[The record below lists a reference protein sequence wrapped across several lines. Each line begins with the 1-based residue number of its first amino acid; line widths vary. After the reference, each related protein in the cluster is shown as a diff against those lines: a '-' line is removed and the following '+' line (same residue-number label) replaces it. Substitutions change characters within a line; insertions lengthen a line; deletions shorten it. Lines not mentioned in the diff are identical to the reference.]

1 MATTTAVD
9 EVVQAK
15 KLQLEH
21 LLEKDAATLTLNNA
35 DLNVSFK
42 DPMTAE
48 ELPAFT
54 WLSIL
59 YACTKLHSIDAAKA
73 KQSRFPPAV
82 WEWMQGFVAQLKS
95 DSEARAVF
103 AGLRSVC
110 VRWIGRVGLRRAFSL
125 WDYLCWEGD
134 QYDFEKVALRNMSD
148 ADAKRWLLDT
158 VNIYGPPQD
167 SFPYPE
173 EVRMEII
180 HDARDF
186 NSRRVLHL
194 FQPFICGSETK
205 TWIAEEPGYKP
216 RYNPYKNFDNGT
228 RELFFVLPIAVTWAI
243 EAARSI
249 QDKGHAEKLRL
260 PKGRFPFP
268 PTADSRSFHRS
279 VQTNPPFRAQCII
292 IEKQNPLTCRLRVAR
307 VKNYVTEDQENPH
320 YFLRCYTCWA
330 IAVHYDCWARL
341 HGLPS
346 EDKDFL
352 EPMVDA
358 FGSFFRVDR
367 RIAERTWLSS
377 LYDATRRML
386 KGLEAFF
393 GANLPQPVSGG
404 TKDHLVQQLVA
415 ARDSATFL
423 AAKVWE
429 RHSDRRQFGVEDS
442 PYAADLQAHLGV
454 ETMHEVEATPESHEF
469 RVANDSGRFFDCRSC
484 SPTDGGHCQSID
496 VT

>member
-21 LLEKDAATLTLNNA
+21 LLEKDAATLALNNA
-35 DLNVSFK
+35 NLNVSFK

-59 YACTKLHSIDAAKA
+59 YACTKSRSIDAAKA

-82 WEWMQGFVAQLKS
+82 WEWMQGLVAQLKS

-103 AGLRSVC
+103 AGLRGVC

-148 ADAKRWLLDT
+148 ADAKRWLLDH
-158 VNIYGPPQD
+158 Y
-167 SFPYPE
+167 
-173 EVRMEII
+173 
-180 HDARDF
+180 
-186 NSRRVLHL
+186 
-194 FQPFICGSETK
+194 TK

-249 QDKGHAEKLRL
+249 QDNGHAEKLRL

-279 VQTNPPFRAQCII
+279 VQTDPPFRAQCII
-292 IEKQNPLTCRLRVAR
+292 IEKQNPLTCRVCKSADNSAKDSRQRDWLRVAR
-307 VKNYVTEDQENPH
+307 VENYVHMDQENPH
-320 YFLRCYTCWA
+320 YFLRY
-330 IAVHYDCWARL
+330 
-341 HGLPS
+341 
-346 EDKDFL
+346 
-352 EPMVDA
+352 
-358 FGSFFRVDR
+358 
-367 RIAERTWLSS
+367 ERPVVSLSNN
-377 LYDATRRML
+377 R
-386 KGLEAFF
+386 LEAFF

-429 RHSDRRQFGVEDS
+429 RRK
-442 PYAADLQAHLGV
+442 
-454 ETMHEVEATPESHEF
+454 ETMKTPAKCLGRVWKCYATKATATRSETSVVQVP
-469 RVANDSGRFFDCRSC
+469 RVDILFVDGRMWTTS
-484 SPTDGGHCQSID
+484 SVAQ
-496 VT
+496 